1 MTRSNL
7 AVCFSPVIF
16 RFNLEKKSKLKQ
28 PISMNPNPNLSNSNF
43 KTSINTLNN
52 LKENNEEE
60 NNPMS
65 VDRNYAVPLAL
76 ELQTNEHINDNKSEL
91 NSHPIKEISEKN
103 DIDFLNNH
111 TINQQ
116 IPLVSINEF
125 AQLATS
131 TPSTAAK
138 IGLSQIQASQA
149 AKNSNYKRKY
159 SEKINKAASSIVNF
173 GSELNKSNKFLSSS
187 DSTKGSFE
195 NMSKV
200 IQLCVSDMIK
210 YSFELFNVS

>member
-16 RFNLEKKSKLKQ
+16 LFNLEKKSKLKQ
-28 PISMNPNPNLSNSNF
+28 PISINPNSNLSNSNF

-60 NNPMS
+60 NNSTS
-65 VDRNYAVPLAL
+65 VDATSAVHLPV
-76 ELQTNEHINDNKSEL
+76 EKQTNEHLNDEKSEL
-91 NSHPIKEISEKN
+91 NSHSYNKINEKN
-103 DIDFLNNH
+103 SIDYLNDNSY
-111 TINQQ
+111 QQ
-116 IPLVSINEF
+116 IPLDSINEF

-131 TPSTAAK
+131 TPSTVAK
-138 IGLSQIQASQA
+138 TDLSKIQTFQS

-173 GSELNKSNKFLSSS
+173 GSELNKSNRFLPSS

-195 NMSKV
+195 SMSKV

-210 YSFELFNVS
+210 YSVELFNVR

>member
-76 ELQTNEHINDNKSEL
+76 EVQTNEHINDNKSEL

-103 DIDFLNNH
+103 DIDFLNEGVYKFGLPIIVLNVYVF
-111 TINQQ
+111 I
-116 IPLVSINEF
+116 IVF
-125 AQLATS
+125 A
-131 TPSTAAK
+131 
-138 IGLSQIQASQA
+138 
-149 AKNSNYKRKY
+149 
-159 SEKINKAASSIVNF
+159 
-173 GSELNKSNKFLSSS
+173 
-187 DSTKGSFE
+187 
-195 NMSKV
+195 
-200 IQLCVSDMIK
+200 
-210 YSFELFNVS
+210 